1 MEHAATHDEPQQ
13 LNDGSDQVIDSKLG
27 DASRPIGAKLTK
39 SEDLEKPQDPELPI
53 GARNSKLSEL
63 EVPKESAL
71 PIGARTAKPS
81 ELETPR
87 PNESEASFAA
97 EKGQGAG
104 QPESWRHSKRL
115 GGWDNQ
121 STTTLRPKSSS
132 RGRGHSRSRERRKEE
147 RKGDG
152 DEGRKAGRRSPRR
165 SRSRRSRSRRSRSR
179 RSRSHRQGRRLPRRR
194 SPRRSRSRRP
204 NWRRERNDERGKDS
218 RPKAEEAPAE
228 PAPEAKTPTGKGRG
242 KKGIEALEQWRREPA
257 AKPKGGQQESPA
269 LNPSMGFSAMMQQAA
284 AQAMGAMAL
293 QGFMQFP
300 NMAAAPVTM
309 PAAVPPA
316 AVPPAPTM
324 QVPQMPQ
331 LPQVPQVPQTLNEPA
346 ADPNR
351 VRITKERAV
360 QILNEFR
367 QVLADGENLLE
378 QYREEGS
385 LAIQPQAS
393 SEEIV
398 ADFQAGAIPIEDRK
412 PEGPQAEAAP
422 EEAAPA
428 EAAPAEAAPEE
439 AAPAAPEEAVT
450 AEAAPEVQEAGA
462 DAADEQIV
470 AVQEPQALQAVS
482 RYEIHG
488 FKNPE
493 LNGIYAIN
501 ENPDAIVNGRATYW
515 KGKKGEL
522 GSIFMCWSNEKSR
535 WHISPQFA
543 SEDLFRVVHRG
554 GDRGVAVS
562 TEEERIWLELWNGQW
577 DEVELHIGCE
587 MEENGV
593 LKFVP
598 DASSIPE
605 HIQAQMRQG
614 SQTRQQE
621 SAPEGQPSQG
631 VAISEVEVGHE
642 DRDVQAMDMNV
653 PEDTSGQVDME
664 QLKLPEHLRRKP
676 ITRRIVEYDTPSWE
690 ETRSGNQ
697 YQSSQMEE
705 EVQGVNNWSK
715 GSGKGQDLVER
726 MPDWPGVERD
736 DDKTKVSAASKKGKE
751 EDSDEP
757 GAKGSRSKGKKKEK
771 KKEKEKEKEK
781 RTQKTEKTKTKNE
794 KDRTPKAKAKNKKRK
809 D

>member
-1 MEHAATHDEPQQ
+1 
-13 LNDGSDQVIDSKLG
+13 
-27 DASRPIGAKLTK
+27 
-39 SEDLEKPQDPELPI
+39 
-53 GARNSKLSEL
+53 
-63 EVPKESAL
+63 
-71 PIGARTAKPS
+71 
-81 ELETPR
+81 
-87 PNESEASFAA
+87 
-97 EKGQGAG
+97 
-104 QPESWRHSKRL
+104 
-115 GGWDNQ
+115 
-121 STTTLRPKSSS
+121 
-132 RGRGHSRSRERRKEE
+132 
-147 RKGDG
+147 
-152 DEGRKAGRRSPRR
+152 
-165 SRSRRSRSRRSRSR
+165 
-179 RSRSHRQGRRLPRRR
+179 
-194 SPRRSRSRRP
+194 
-204 NWRRERNDERGKDS
+204 
-218 RPKAEEAPAE
+218 
-228 PAPEAKTPTGKGRG
+228 
-242 KKGIEALEQWRREPA
+242 
-257 AKPKGGQQESPA
+257 
-269 LNPSMGFSAMMQQAA
+269 
-284 AQAMGAMAL
+284 MGAMAL

-367 QVLADGENLLE
+367 QVLADGEN
-378 QYREEGS
+378 R
-385 LAIQPQAS
+385 
-393 SEEIV
+393 
-398 ADFQAGAIPIEDRK
+398 
-412 PEGPQAEAAP
+412 QAEAAP

-554 GDRGVAVS
+554 
-562 TEEERIWLELWNGQW
+562 
-577 DEVELHIGCE
+577 CE

-631 VAISEVEVGHE
+631 VAISEK
-642 DRDVQAMDMNV
+642 V

-690 ETRSGNQ
+690 ESTIGAKDQVR
-697 YQSSQMEE
+697 
-705 EVQGVNNWSK
+705 VKIWSK
-715 GSGKGQDLVER
+715 GCQTGQVLKEMTTRRRTDLELMPLPEPWQTGVLSGFERFAPNRLCGSLPALPDLAFPLLAGSPHRRLPPYQRATRKKLKDSSKFHPHFAGMLFAEDEYEKRKFLIDVPEGVRIPSLGDETQLSVELYGWPMGVSGAITWR
-726 MPDWPGVERD
+726 GVWAALPLILQRAEFLQGAKANTAAVLGAHSTATDGNEEEIPLLQKSLGHLSPVFPDWLMLGGSLSATHLEWGQHAAER
-736 DDKTKVSAASKKGKE
+736 SGL
-751 EDSDEP
+751 P
-757 GAKGSRSKGKKKEK
+757 SKGFDLIVGSEIVTLASMSLVMQ
-771 KKEKEKEKEK
+771 
-781 RTQKTEKTKTKNE
+781 RAFSTIV
-794 KDRTPKAKAKNKKRK
+794 
-809 D
+809 